1 MAPCG
6 LVVFFRILLEYFDT
20 VTSDEK
26 CVCGAAMGKTSRVI
40 VTDVVTDPLL
50 SNQARDVLLRAN
62 VRSVQATP
70 LVGSQGKLVGM
81 VSTHYRRST
90 GVTPDVWKQID
101 NLVAS
106 FLAEID
112 GLAEEPGAAGQSAL

>member
-1 MAPCG
+1 
-6 LVVFFRILLEYFDT
+6 
-20 VTSDEK
+20 
-26 CVCGAAMGKTSRVI
+26 MGKTSRVI